1 MNSKRIK
8 FALFICV
15 FALYGCAS
23 SASVPQKS
31 LNTVNNKH
39 TVSPDTLHTNS
50 LIQTK
55 DTSMAAMAFH
65 AYGPMQKSGSM
76 FRSMRDEHG
85 VLLMKSDVE
94 GYAKKM
100 KEKVVKERKRQVQL
114 EKKRKEQERL
124 KRMEKE
130 SSQAFSPKITTYGV
144 DCYGCGGESGRG
156 GTSLGVALD
165 LTLGVQMPDGSWQ
178 PGIRYGNY
186 YIVAADPSI
195 PLCSILKI
203 SDHGLSGSG
212 ITPDQPY
219 YAIVLDRGGAIQGNH
234 IDLYIGSE
242 NSGAIVPVK
251 NTQAKAQIIREG
263 GKNGARSC
271 AL

>member
-1 MNSKRIK
+1 M
-8 FALFICV
+8 
-15 FALYGCAS
+15 
-23 SASVPQKS
+23 
-31 LNTVNNKH
+31 
-39 TVSPDTLHTNS
+39 
-50 LIQTK
+50 
-55 DTSMAAMAFH
+55 
-65 AYGPMQKSGSM
+65 
-76 FRSMRDEHG
+76 
-85 VLLMKSDVE
+85 
-94 GYAKKM
+94 
-100 KEKVVKERKRQVQL
+100 
-114 EKKRKEQERL
+114 
-124 KRMEKE
+124 
-130 SSQAFSPKITTYGV
+130 
-144 DCYGCGGESGRG
+144 
-156 GTSLGVALD
+156 ALD
-165 LTLGVQMPDGSWQ
+165 LNLGVQMPDGSWQ

>member
-39 TVSPDTLHTNS
+39 TVSQDTLHTNS

-100 KEKVVKERKRQVQL
+100 KE
-114 EKKRKEQERL
+114 
-124 KRMEKE
+124 
-130 SSQAFSPKITTYGV
+130 
-144 DCYGCGGESGRG
+144 
-156 GTSLGVALD
+156 
-165 LTLGVQMPDGSWQ
+165 
-178 PGIRYGNY
+178 
-186 YIVAADPSI
+186 
-195 PLCSILKI
+195 
-203 SDHGLSGSG
+203 
-212 ITPDQPY
+212 
-219 YAIVLDRGGAIQGNH
+219 
-234 IDLYIGSE
+234 
-242 NSGAIVPVK
+242 
-251 NTQAKAQIIREG
+251 
-263 GKNGARSC
+263 
-271 AL
+271 